1 MADALDYGD
10 YLAGL
15 NPGPR
20 CGCLDVRNLGESK
33 WAIET
38 VDYAIGSRPTGPAL
52 NADAFDAAMAW
63 AFNEWAKVCGLKFRR
78 VESLRQCNILIGA
91 ARGSRNNFDGPS
103 GVLAWCGLPN
113 GNNFRGQVP
122 LMFDIDED
130 WESQIRVRNVA
141 CHEIGHGIGLSHNNV
156 KSQLMNP
163 IYSRSIASPQA
174 YDISEIQTLYGKPVA
189 TNPTPTPP
197 SPSAPVGAP
206 KAVKV
211 LGSDGRIWG
220 ASRFVEIPANALM
233 EGDQWVF

>member
-1 MADALDYGD
+1 MDDALDYGD

-33 WAIET
+33 WALAE
-38 VDYAIGSRPTGPAL
+38 VDWAVSSRPTGPAL
-52 NADAFDAAMAW
+52 TADSFDASLVW
-63 AFNEWAKVCGLKFRR
+63 AFNEWAKVCGLKFKRI
-78 VESLRQCNILIGA
+78 ESTQQANIVIGA
-91 ARGSRNNFDGPS
+91 ARGRRNNFDGAS
-103 GVLAWCGLPN
+103 GVLAWCELPGGSN
-113 GNNFRGQVP
+113 YSGRVQ
-122 LMFDIDED
+122 LMFDMDEAWD
-130 WESQIRVRNVA
+130 SQILLRNVA

-233 EGDQWVF
+233 EGEQWVF